1 MIEGITK
8 KQGTNGKP
16 VYQID
21 GREIEIYVSDF
32 EWVLDIEL
40 QKINSMFQAILNAE
54 CDDCLDMNF
63 AYIGKDLIKNL
74 ENIESDIS
82 HQMNSELKIVQN
94 SKPIFLP
101 NKKKLKEDSIIDVFI
116 EPINGK
122 APVTEPVPTDSSG
135 A

>member
-16 VYQID
+16 VYLID
-21 GREIEIYVSDF
+21 GKEIEVYISDL

-40 QKINSMFQAILNAE
+40 QKINSMFNAILGTE

-101 NKKKLKEDSIIDVFI
+101 NKKRLKEDSIIDVFI

>member
-16 VYQID
+16 VYLID
-21 GREIEIYVSDF
+21 GKEIEVYISDL

-40 QKINSMFQAILNAE
+40 QKINSMFNAILDTE

-63 AYIGKDLIKNL
+63 AYVGKDLIGSL
-74 ENIESDIS
+74 EQIDSDIS
-82 HQMNSELKIVQN
+82 NHMNGELKIVQN
-94 SKPIFLP
+94 SKSVFLP
-101 NKKKLKEDSIIDVFI
+101 NKKRLKEDSIIDVYYKNI
-116 EPINGK
+116 K
-122 APVTEPVPTDSSG
+122 APVTEPSQKDSSG